1 MKRSRFTTRDGLI
14 MLFGLSLIF
23 AVMMWL
29 MLSGILR
36 IND

>member
-1 MKRSRFTTRDGLI
+1 MKQSKFKTRDGLI
-14 MLFGLSLIF
+14 MLFGLTVIF

-29 MLSGILR
+29 MLSGIVR